1 VGSITLSTRTTTD
14 GPRPINLRTDLGPL
28 ADLIELA
35 FADSMDGSGRAAVRE
50 MRYLSKMGIGLS
62 LLSSMNDLVQGI
74 SMGFVWV
81 SDGRLVGNVSVYP
94 ATWPAEL
101 GKTWIIANVAVH
113 PHYQRR
119 GIATQL
125 MQAGMEMIQEQNGQR
140 AILQVDM
147 DNYTARR
154 LYTRLGFTNEIPW
167 TLWRR
172 SGTNHFPPPFEGAR
186 AMNITQRRPGEWRAE
201 YALAQRLRPQELGG
215 LGWTR
220 PLHPGQFRQTLW
232 QRFGEWM
239 SFQTRERL
247 VIRSD
252 DERRLLASLCI
263 ERSFG
268 GNTDLILMVEPEYQ
282 GLYDE
287 ALINLAVRRFG
298 GRGHALVLEH
308 PAEEEITSEIL
319 RRYQFR
325 SQREVMHMR
334 WDVR

>member
-1 VGSITLSTRTTTD
+1 MGSLTLATSTD

-35 FADSMDGSGRAAVRE
+35 FADSMDSGGRAAVRE
-50 MRYLSKMGIGLS
+50 MRYLSRMGLGLG

-74 SMGFVWV
+74 SMGFVWIA
-81 SDGRLVGNVSVYP
+81 DGRLIGNVSVYP
-94 ATWPAEL
+94 ANWPADL

-113 PHYQRR
+113 PDYQRR

-125 MQAGMEMIQEQNGQR
+125 MQASMDMIREQDGKL
-140 AILQVDM
+140 AVLQVDM

-172 SGTNHFPPPFEGAR
+172 SGTSHIPAPYDHTQGIY
-186 AMNITQRRPGEWRAE
+186 ITQRRPSEWCAE
-201 YALAQRLRPQELGG
+201 YELAQRLRPQELGG
-215 LGWTR
+215 LGWIR
-220 PLHPGQFRQTLW
+220 PLHPSQFRRTLW
-232 QRFGEWM
+232 QHLTDWLNFR
-239 SFQTRERL
+239 SRERL
-247 VIRSD
+247 VIRSE
-252 DERRLLASLCI
+252 DEQRILASLYI
-263 ERSFG
+263 ERTFG
-268 GNTDLILMVEPEYQ
+268 SNTDLVLMVEPEYQ

-298 GRGHALVLEH
+298 GRGQTLVLEH
-308 PAEEEITSEIL
+308 PTEETVTSEIL

-325 SQREVMHMR
+325 PQREVMHMR
-334 WDVR
+334 YEVR

>member
-1 VGSITLSTRTTTD
+1 M
-14 GPRPINLRTDLGPL
+14 
-28 ADLIELA
+28 
-35 FADSMDGSGRAAVRE
+35 DSGGRAAVRE
-50 MRYLSKMGIGLS
+50 MRYLSKMGFGLS
-62 LLSSMNDLVQGI
+62 LLSSMNELVQGI
-74 SMGFVWV
+74 STGFVWV
-81 SDGRLVGNVSVYP
+81 ADGRLVGNVSVYP
-94 ATWPAEL
+94 ATWPADL
-101 GKTWIIANVAVH
+101 GKTWLIANVAVH
-113 PHYQRR
+113 PNYQRR
-119 GIATQL
+119 GVATQL
-125 MQAGMEMIQEQNGQR
+125 MQAAMDMIREQNGQR

-154 LYTRLGFTNEIPW
+154 LYTRLGFVNEIPW

-172 SGTNHFPPPFEGAR
+172 SGTSHVPLPYENA
-186 AMNITQRRPGEWRAE
+186 ADIYISLRRPGEWRAE
-201 YALAQRLRPQELGG
+201 YELAQRLRPQESGG
-215 LGWTR
+215 LGWMR
-220 PLHPGQFRQTLW
+220 PLHPSQFRPSLW
-232 QRFGEWM
+232 HRLGEWM

-247 VIRSD
+247 VIRSN
-252 DERRLLASLCI
+252 DERRLLASLSI

-308 PAEEEITSEIL
+308 PAEEDITSEIL

>member
-1 VGSITLSTRTTTD
+1 MGSLTLATTTD
-14 GPRPINLRTDLGPL
+14 GLRPINLRTDLGSL

-35 FADSMDGSGRAAVRE
+35 FADSMDGGGRAAVRE
-50 MRYLSKMGIGLS
+50 MRYLSKMGVGLS
-62 LLSSMNDLVQGI
+62 ILSSMNDLVQGI

-81 SDGRLVGNVSVYP
+81 AGGRLVGNVSVYP
-94 ATWPAEL
+94 ANWPAEL

-113 PHYQRR
+113 PDYQRQ

-125 MQAGMEMIQEQNGQR
+125 MQASMDMIREQGGKL

-172 SGTNHFPPPFEGAR
+172 SGTSHIPAPYERGN
-186 AMNITQRRPGEWRAE
+186 NVYISLRRPAEWRAE
-201 YALAQRLRPQELGG
+201 YELAQRLRPQELGG
-215 LGWTR
+215 LGWMR
-220 PLHPGQFRQTLW
+220 PLHPNHFRRSLL
-232 QRFGEWM
+232 QRLTDWTNFR
-239 SFQTRERL
+239 TRERL
-247 VIRSD
+247 VIRSED
-252 DERRLLASLCI
+252 QQQLLASLYI

-268 GNTDLILMVEPEYQ
+268 ANTDLVLMVEPEYQ

-298 GRGHALVLEH
+298 GRGQALMLEH
-308 PAEEEITSEIL
+308 PAEEAITSEIV
-319 RRYQFR
+319 RRYGFR
-325 SQREVMHMR
+325 PQREVMHMR
-334 WDVR
+334 WEVR